1 MLLVV
6 FLVGTVTGVMLLAGA
21 ILHLAP
27 RMMIS
32 ETAASVGV
40 DRTVETL
47 TANAKRKHWNVPK
60 VHDMRESLLAD
71 GMPDVGPIK
80 RQ

>member
-6 FLVGTVTGVMLLAGA
+6 FFIGMVAGVMLLAGV
-21 ILHLAP
+21 ILHFAP

-32 ETAASVGV
+32 ETASPLGV

-47 TANAKRKHWNVPK
+47 TANAKRK
-60 VHDMRESLLAD
+60 
-71 GMPDVGPIK
+71 
-80 RQ
+80 